1 MRPKGSAE
9 TLEMRRRIAA
19 EMLKKEMGIREVA
32 RIVHASPSS
41 VLGWKRR
48 LEKDGEDG
56 LKAKPIPGAPARLRE
71 EQKNELLDILGKG
84 AQASG
89 YSNELWTLERVAAV
103 IKKQYGVSYHPS
115 HVWRLLR
122 GLNWSAQKP
131 ARRARER
138 DEAKIKQWKED
149 DWPRI
154 KKG

>member
-19 EMLKKEMGIREVA
+19 EMLKKEMSIREVA

-48 LEKDGEDG
+48 LAEAGDAG
-56 LKAKPIPGAPARLRE
+56 LQSRPIPGLTPRLKE
-71 EQKNELLDILGKG
+71 DQKKALLGILEKG
-84 AQASG
+84 AKASG
-89 YSNELWTLERVAAV
+89 YSNELWTLERVAEV
-103 IKKQYGVSYHPS
+103 IKKEYGVTYHIS

-122 GLNWSAQKP
+122 QLGWSAQKP
-131 ARRARER
+131 ERRARER
-138 DEAKIKQWKED
+138 DETKVEQWKQE

>member
-19 EMLKKEMGIREVA
+19 ELLKKKMGIREVA

-41 VLGWKRR
+41 VHDWKRR
-48 LEKDGEDG
+48 MEEGGDDG
-56 LKAKPIPGAPARLRE
+56 LKAKPIPGARSRLGD
-71 EQKNELLDILGKG
+71 EQKKALLDVLKKG
-84 AQASG
+84 AKASG
-89 YSNELWTLERVAAV
+89 YSTELWTLERVAEV
-103 IKKQYGVSYHPS
+103 IKTLYGVSYHPS

-122 GLNWSAQKP
+122 QANWSTQKP
-131 ARRARER
+131 ERRARER
-138 DEAKIKQWKED
+138 DEAKIRQWKEE

>member
-41 VLGWKRR
+41 VLDWKRR
-48 LEKDGEDG
+48 FEEGGEDG
-56 LKAKPIPGAPARLRE
+56 LKARPIPGAPSRLKD
-71 EQKNELLDILGKG
+71 EQKKALLDVLAKG
-84 AQASG
+84 AKASG
-89 YSNELWTLERVAAV
+89 YSTEIWTLERVAGV
-103 IKKQYGVSYHPS
+103 IKKLYGVSYHPS

-122 GLNWSAQKP
+122 EANWSAQKP
-131 ARRARER
+131 ERRARER
-138 DEAKIKQWKED
+138 DETKIKQWKEE

-154 KKG
+154 KKV